1 MLDLSTAVKEL
12 LENALD
18 ADATNVEIRLIK
30 YGSVMIEVND
40 NGSGIEKKDFQNLT
54 AKHYTSKISKFEDL
68 ETVHSFGFRGE
79 ALSSLCALADVTVCT
94 KTKLETIGTYLSYDH
109 EGKITSTRG
118 VARNVSKQPLII
130 QLDLISTTTI
140 NKQ

>member
-1 MLDLSTAVKEL
+1 VLDLSTAVKEL

-30 YGSVMIEVND
+30 YGSVMVEVSD
-40 NGSGIEKKDFQNLT
+40 NGSGIDKKDFENLT

-79 ALSSLCALADVTVCT
+79 ALSSLCALSTLSVVT
-94 KTKLETIGTYLSYDH
+94 KTKNDTIGTSLMYDH
-109 EGKITSTRG
+109 EGRITSQKG
-118 VARNVSKQPLII
+118 VARNVRVQ
-130 QLDLISTTTI
+130 
-140 NKQ
+140 